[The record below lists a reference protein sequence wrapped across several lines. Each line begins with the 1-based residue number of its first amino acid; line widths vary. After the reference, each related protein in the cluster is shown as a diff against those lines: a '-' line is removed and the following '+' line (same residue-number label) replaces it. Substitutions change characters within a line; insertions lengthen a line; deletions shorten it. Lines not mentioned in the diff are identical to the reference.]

1 MAHAGL
7 AAILLSWL
15 VFGCRFSVF
24 GRRRDNVAT
33 VENRTPT
40 TRCATVAQAKRATKA
55 ENQFPCP
62 IASCDPWLL
71 RGAGA
76 APDCT
81 GLSPCTSRQNRTSYV
96 STSRII
102 PSFTDWLVHHRN
114 ELDAIVFDVDGVLM
128 KARRPVPG
136 SAELVQR
143 LRTDH
148 VPFRLL
154 TNDGCHSPQEKI
166 ELLRECGLEFT
177 EDEIVSSSHGMVELA
192 EERSWQDHMFFVMG
206 YVASCYGDEAGIQM
220 TTDVD
225 SLPRCT
231 GVIVGEKSFDWEA
244 VINAVFNYLI
254 THADASLIVPNPDEY
269 FAGRSQP
276 FHIAS
281 GAIGRFLRQLCH
293 THGHRLEP
301 IYLGKPYE
309 PIFLHNHYQLEQE
322 LRCAL
327 ERDRVVIIGDSLASD
342 IKGGRDFGYRTA
354 LVLTGITTEAMLA
367 DSDVQP
373 ELVCRTI

>member
-1 MAHAGL
+1 M
-7 AAILLSWL
+7 
-15 VFGCRFSVF
+15 
-24 GRRRDNVAT
+24 
-33 VENRTPT
+33 
-40 TRCATVAQAKRATKA
+40 
-55 ENQFPCP
+55 
-62 IASCDPWLL
+62 
-71 RGAGA
+71 
-76 APDCT
+76 
-81 GLSPCTSRQNRTSYV
+81 